1 MKIGLIVIG
10 LGEIALQYDLQSTL
24 SKVGN
29 RESHIKSIL
38 DDDSFLLLAG
48 VDPNEVSRQKLTE
61 NFGISAYPTL
71 ESIPKNVLN
80 KADAFIVAT
89 PTSTHFQVLK
99 EISRIRLNPWILCEK
114 PMGDSLN
121 CALKISEI
129 LDTDKMLV
137 NYTRRFSNDIEL
149 CEKMFKSFLDKGENN
164 SATIICEV
172 FGGLLRTGSH
182 FIDLLNTWFP
192 NNYNEIKFDRS
203 HPRSSNTFQVLMKFD
218 RQQVLYIEENSQS
231 DESYGILRV
240 EDEGNSIIYI
250 RNQLIIKQNSKQK
263 KYEVHA
269 SQSQTLEAFKTL
281 ITSGGA
287 LNKSTYENAVKV
299 HRIID
304 SMSSF

>member
-10 LGEIALQYDLQSTL
+10 LGGISLQYDLQSTL
-24 SKVGN
+24 SKVGS
-29 RESHIKSIL
+29 RESHIGSIL
-38 DDDSFLLLAG
+38 DDDIFLLLAG
-48 VDPNEVSRQKLTE
+48 VDPNEVSRQILTE

-89 PTSTHFQVLK
+89 PTSTHFQVLT
-99 EISRIRLNPWILCEK
+99 EISRIKLNPWILCEK
-114 PMGDSLN
+114 PMGDSLS
-121 CALKISEI
+121 CALKISEL

-149 CEKMFKSFLDKGENN
+149 CEKMFKSFLNKDENN
-164 SATIICEV
+164 STKIICEV

-182 FIDLLNTWFP
+182 FIDLLNSWFP
-192 NNYNEIKFDRS
+192 NNYNEIKFEKS
-203 HPRSSNTFQVLMKFD
+203 HSKSNNAFQVLMKFD

-240 EDEGNSIIYI
+240 EDERNSISYI
-250 RNQLIIKQNSKQK
+250 RNQLIINQNSKEK

-281 ITSGGA
+281 ITSGGTS
-287 LNKSTYENAVKV
+287 NKSTYENAVKV

-304 SMSSF
+304 SISSI